1 MPRKKKDDDFV
12 PWTLAEYKADVK
24 QKPKQLQPRLN
35 RDLPDSNTLEIIPY
49 KIDKNEIKLP
59 AMMVNDSIPKHPFR
73 LLNSGASGSGKS
85 MLVLNLLKRK
95 NFMDGFYDD
104 IFLFSPT
111 ARGDQIQILLDLDQ
125 DHICDDLSDSGVE
138 QLDYVFNKQNEL
150 IETMGYL
157 KAPKV
162 LIIFDDVISNQ
173 RFMNSNVFKKFFVQG
188 RHISASVIVNTQKYH
203 AIPRTMRLNCT
214 DICFFPSSQS
224 EIARI
229 SEEYC
234 PPNKAVKEFTKLIN
248 YCTAEP
254 YNFLYINTRAR
265 RKFRKNLSQYVEI

>member
-1 MPRKKKDDDFV
+1 MADF
-12 PWTLAEYKADVK
+12 
-24 QKPKQLQPRLN
+24 
-35 RDLPDSNTLEIIPY
+35 
-49 KIDKNEIKLP
+49 
-59 AMMVNDSIPKHPFR
+59 F
-73 LLNSGASGSGKS
+73 
-85 MLVLNLLKRK
+85 
-95 NFMDGFYDD
+95 DD

-125 DHICDDLSDSGVE
+125 DHICDDLSDSGIE

-157 KAPKV
+157 KAPKI
-162 LIIFDDVISNQ
+162 LIIFDDIISNQ
-173 RFMNSNVFKKFFVQG
+173 RFMNSNVFKKCFVQG

-203 AIPRTMRLNCT
+203 AVPRTMRLNCT

-229 SEEYC
+229 AEEFT
-234 PPNKAVKEFTKLIN
+234 PPSKSVKEFTKLVN
-248 YCTAEP
+248 YCTAEAF
-254 YNFLYINTRAR
+254 NFLYINTRAR

>member
-12 PWTLAEYKADVK
+12 PWTLAEYKAEVK
-24 QKPKQLQPRLN
+24 KPKQVQPRLN
-35 RDLPDSNTLEIIPY
+35 RELPDANTLEIIPY
-49 KIDKNEIKLP
+49 KIDKKEIKLP
-59 AMMVNDSIPKHPFR
+59 AMMINDTIPKHPFR
-73 LLNSGASGSGKS
+73 MLNSGASGSGKS

-95 NFMDGFYDD
+95 NFMSGFYDD

-111 ARGDQIQILLDLDQ
+111 ARGDQIQLLLGLDE
-125 DHICDDLSDSGVE
+125 DHICDDLGESGIE
-138 QLDYVFNKQNEL
+138 QLDYVFNKQSQL
-150 IETMGYL
+150 IETMGFL

-162 LIIFDDVISNQ
+162 LIIFDDVISNP
-173 RFMNSNVFKKFFVQG
+173 RFMNSNTFKKCFIQG

-224 EIARI
+224 EVARI
-229 SEEYC
+229 AEEFT
-234 PPNKAVKEFTKLIN
+234 PPSKTVKEFTKLIN

-254 YNFLYINTRAR
+254 FNFLYINTRAR
-265 RKFRKNLSQYVEI
+265 RKFRKNLSQYVDI